1 MERVFI
7 AGLFALLVVVA
18 LIALY
23 VGNNLP
29 PTASPPTATDT
40 TPPATQPTPT
50 NPAP

>member
-1 MERVFI
+1 MDRMFI
-7 AGLFALLVVVA
+7 AAMLALLVVVA

-40 TPPATQPTPT
+40 APPATQPTPT